1 MDSLIESM
9 THDITHDMTHDL
21 THVLLFGV
29 PLLHN
34 THPSI
39 AGVHFYEELFILVCL
54 YYLSF

>member
-29 PLLHN
+29 HN